1 MLQTG
6 QEQNWSKSSL
16 TPELAATELI
26 KRLDATEQL
35 MEFTRYTFRK
45 YQVNSHHK
53 TIASQLE
60 RVERGEIDRLMLLV
74 PPRHGKSELASKRS
88 PAWYLGRRPDRQFLA
103 YLLLLNWHQTS
114 AVRCAISSAH
124 HSTRVCSTR
133 S

>member
-6 QEQNWSKSSL
+6 QAQNWSKSSL

-60 RVERGEIDRLMLLV
+60 RVRGRQPYLFVRKILYVILV
-74 PPRHGKSELASKRS
+74 
-88 PAWYLGRRPDRQFLA
+88 
-103 YLLLLNWHQTS
+103 N
-114 AVRCAISSAH
+114 
-124 HSTRVCSTR
+124 
-133 S
+133 

>member
-60 RVERGEIDRLMLLV
+60 RVERGESTASCCWCRRDTASPSWLV
-74 PPRHGKSELASKRS
+74 SDSPRG
-88 PAWYLGRRPDRQFLA
+88 
-103 YLLLLNWHQTS
+103 T
-114 AVRCAISSAH
+114 
-124 HSTRVCSTR
+124 
-133 S
+133 